1 MVRLAI
7 NETIF
12 DPLQTMGP
20 KVNET
25 FAPLKFPLLWFRSK
39 YWIEFS
45 SRFSAHSGFRV
56 GTNESFSIDAQI
68 TNTVVLVFVITD
80 VVKLDIF
87 YVKRWIATKDSRWNR
102 RYLTVVQKIAW
113 IVQQVSSIM
122 QSVSLIRIND
132 LRHGGTGIEI
142 QTRME
147 SLIFFFRYSFNVEKK
162 VINDVKR
169 KSKKK
174 KLSTTIVRIT
184 YPTLYKSVKPK
195 SRYLSSKFY
204 FHFLY

>member
-45 SRFSAHSGFRV
+45 SRFSAHSGFTV

-122 QSVSLIRIND
+122 QSFSLIRIND
-132 LRHGGTGIEI
+132 LRHGRTGIEI
-142 QTRME
+142 QTRRE
-147 SLIFFFRYSFNVEKK
+147 SFVFFF
-162 VINDVKR
+162 
-169 KSKKK
+169 
-174 KLSTTIVRIT
+174 
-184 YPTLYKSVKPK
+184 
-195 SRYLSSKFY
+195 
-204 FHFLY
+204 